1 MDHLSPN
8 TTMENN
14 VSLPQAIS
22 SNELTNTSKIPCEEG
37 EDLVIKVEKIY
48 TTLLRDNTG
57 LGFSIAGGLGAA
69 PYKEGTDSLF
79 VSKITEQGAAQKDG
93 KLIVGDKIVQINGV
107 DVTDARHDQ
116 AVQMLTGLE
125 RFVRLVV
132 ERETLVPRTT
142 APSSLNSSNDK
153 SGTTDKSP
161 KVFGAPKPYT
171 GLYSANSYMA
181 NRPNYGLRSRE
192 PGNYGLNTSLQPGLE
207 APATYNR
214 DYKLPGLG
222 GIPGEDQ
229 RRTTLHNG
237 TGVSAARSSSTLPTH
252 GSLTSGQ
259 FEALIP
265 DSVRGKR
272 SVPPNVA
279 LNTSPPGLVT

>member
-1 MDHLSPN
+1 MC
-8 TTMENN
+8 
-14 VSLPQAIS
+14 I
-22 SNELTNTSKIPCEEG
+22 
-37 EDLVIKVEKIY
+37 
-48 TTLLRDNTG
+48 RD
-57 LGFSIAGGLGAA
+57 S
-69 PYKEGTDSLF
+69 
-79 VSKITEQGAAQKDG
+79 
-93 KLIVGDKIVQINGV
+93 
-107 DVTDARHDQ
+107 
-116 AVQMLTGLE
+116 
-125 RFVRLVV
+125 
-132 ERETLVPRTT
+132 
-142 APSSLNSSNDK
+142 
-153 SGTTDKSP
+153 
-161 KVFGAPKPYT
+161 
-171 GLYSANSYMA
+171 
-181 NRPNYGLRSRE
+181 NYGLRSRE

-252 GSLTSGQ
+252 SSLTSGQ

-279 LNTSPPGLVT
+279 LNTSPPGLVTESVTKTTFTETTVT

>member
-1 MDHLSPN
+1 MPPVLSKMEHSPN

-22 SNELTNTSKIPCEEG
+22 SNELTNTSKDG

-132 ERETLVPRTT
+132 ERETLVARSQ
-142 APSSLNSSNDK
+142 AGESLAGDK
-153 SGTTDKSP
+153 TEKSP
-161 KVFGAPKPYT
+161 KVFGVPKPYT
-171 GLYSANSYMA
+171 GLYSASSYMA
-181 NRPNYGLRSRE
+181 NRPSYGLRNRE
-192 PGNYGLNTSLQPGLE
+192 PGNYTLNSSQNLAAAATE
-207 APATYNR
+207 APATYN
-214 DYKLPGLG
+214 
-222 GIPGEDQ
+222 
-229 RRTTLHNG
+229 
-237 TGVSAARSSSTLPTH
+237 A
-252 GSLTSGQ
+252 
-259 FEALIP
+259 
-265 DSVRGKR
+265 
-272 SVPPNVA
+272 
-279 LNTSPPGLVT
+279 

>member
-1 MDHLSPN
+1 MPPVLSKMEHSPN

-22 SNELTNTSKIPCEEG
+22 SNELTNTSKDG

-132 ERETLVPRTT
+132 ERETLVPR
-142 APSSLNSSNDK
+142 SLAGESVNSSNDK
-153 SGTTDKSP
+153 STDKSP

-171 GLYSANSYMA
+171 GLYS
-181 NRPNYGLRSRE
+181 
-192 PGNYGLNTSLQPGLE
+192 
-207 APATYNR
+207 
-214 DYKLPGLG
+214 
-222 GIPGEDQ
+222 
-229 RRTTLHNG
+229 
-237 TGVSAARSSSTLPTH
+237 
-252 GSLTSGQ
+252 
-259 FEALIP
+259 
-265 DSVRGKR
+265 
-272 SVPPNVA
+272 
-279 LNTSPPGLVT
+279 